1 MNSKLLFKAAMAAY
15 KPNPKLKARQ
25 QKDLELWKEWKDS
38 GEHPEK
44 LDPLFKQFRGV
55 LNNRIRLYQGKVPV
69 PPAVVEAEVNKQFL
83 TALRK
88 YDPSKVG
95 KTTGKPA
102 ALGTFV
108 HGQVRKSGR
117 FIKKYQNVGYMPE
130 KRIDKITEFN
140 TARAEM
146 KDELLRD
153 PTAME
158 LSTRLN
164 WPIAEVNRMEA
175 EQRQDY
181 IASGFEA
188 EGMSDPTFFMPSRDR
203 EVLSLIKYE
212 LDDRENYVL
221 EHSLG
226 LNGKP
231 KKGTGE
237 IAKDL
242 GVSAPTVSR
251 IKARVYDKIKL
262 YRDAF

>member
-1 MNSKLLFKAAMAAY
+1 MSNKSQFAKAAMAA
-15 KPNPKLKARQ
+15 KFNPKLKARQ
-25 QKDLELWKEWKDS
+25 QKDLELWHDWKNS
-38 GEHPEK
+38 GEAPEK

-88 YDPSKVG
+88 YDPTKLG

-102 ALGTFV
+102 ALGTYV

-130 KRIDKITEFN
+130 KRIDKITEYN
-140 TARAEM
+140 TAKEEM
-146 KDELLRD
+146 KDQLLRE
-153 PTAME
+153 PTSME
-158 LSTRLN
+158 LSARLN
-164 WPIAEVNRMEA
+164 WPLAEVSRMEA
-175 EQRQDY
+175 EQRKDY
-181 IASGFEA
+181 IASGFEQ

-203 EVLSLIKYE
+203 EVLNLIKYE
-212 LDDRENYVL
+212 LDARENYVL

-251 IKARVYDKIKL
+251 IKARVHEKIRT

>member
-1 MNSKLLFKAAMAAY
+1 MSAKDQFAKVAMAA
-15 KPNPKLKARQ
+15 KHNPKLKARQ
-25 QKDLELWKEWKDS
+25 QKDLELWQEWKDS

-55 LNNRIRLYQGKVPV
+55 LNNRVRLYQNKVPV
-69 PPAVVEAEVNKQFL
+69 PPAVIEAEVNKQFL

-88 YDPSKVG
+88 YDPTKLG

-130 KRIDKITEFN
+130 KRIDKITEYK
-140 TARAEM
+140 TAKEEA
-146 KDELLRD
+146 KDELMRD
-153 PTAME
+153 PTTME
-158 LSTRLN
+158 MAARLG
-164 WPIAEVNRMEA
+164 WPLAEVQRMEA
-175 EQRQDY
+175 EQRMDY

-188 EGMSDPTFFMPSRDR
+188 EGMSDPTFYMPSRDR
-203 EVLSLIKYE
+203 EVLSLIKHE
-212 LDDRENYVL
+212 LDQRENYVL

-251 IKARVYDKIKL
+251 IKARVYEKIRL